1 MDQNQ
6 TSNLDETSDEET
18 DQTYIL
24 EEEEMY
30 QTNHMEDVGRKRYK
44 SDLMREGQRMKAK
57 LEKIHNQAK
66 SLESIGGLAL
76 AAIEEALELVD
87 ESLEAFKNGGNER
100 KVVAYA
106 FYALPHKIKEDDM
119 KLFAEFI
126 DAKLGWDVPFK
137 MRFTNRMSR
146 TGYIIFEEQY
156 LPKVKKTFQLSFR
169 FLEREVVGKS

>member
-1 MDQNQ
+1 MDHQVLQ
-6 TSNLDETSDEET
+6 LVACPLPILLLLLDILGGLTSLTGISE
-18 DQTYIL
+18 
-24 EEEEMY
+24 
-30 QTNHMEDVGRKRYK
+30 

-169 FLEREVVGKS
+169 FLEREFVGKS